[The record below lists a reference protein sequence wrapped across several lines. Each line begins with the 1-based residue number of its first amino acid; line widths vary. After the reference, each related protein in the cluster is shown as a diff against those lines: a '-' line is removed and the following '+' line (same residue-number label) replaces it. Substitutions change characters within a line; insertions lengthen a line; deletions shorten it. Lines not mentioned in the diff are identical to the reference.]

1 MDATVIVSEE
11 TIKKAGK
18 MSNKHKGDLRLA
30 KLKQIAKDGTLQKA
44 KIRFDVATMCGYT
57 TKQRGAGYAWVKNLI
72 KRGVLVERAV
82 GLRPNGRNEYE
93 YYLGAPETQT
103 ITVADTA
110 PQFEVVENPVE
121 NPVIMTLY
129 HGDTTLAVEG
139 VGRDVIISAI
149 ETIIK

>member
-1 MDATVIVSEE
+1 MDARVVVSEE

-30 KLKQIAKDGTLQKA
+30 KLKQIAQDGTLQKA
-44 KIRFDVATMCGYT
+44 KIRFDVATLCGYT

-72 KRGVLVERAV
+72 KRGVLIERAV

-93 YYLGAPETQT
+93 YYLGTPETQT
-103 ITVADTA
+103 ITVEDTA

-121 NPVIMTLY
+121 NPMIMTLY
-129 HGDTTLAVEG
+129 HGETTLTIEG
-139 VGRDVIISAI
+139 VGGDTAI
-149 ETIIK
+149 EIVKSIIK